1 MSLAF
6 ASSKRVERGLLF
18 YHRSTSIIIMGRN
31 EIALYSVL
39 GCAVILSPSNSGF
52 GVLATNGVADAA
64 VPHTGESHESSP
76 TLTRPR
82 RAMMMPSSSS
92 SSKGGVT
99 HLPIRGPMLRE
110 YQRKEATRA
119 AMEREAKAKAMLP
132 GKLER
137 MAREAK
143 GKLGLVGAS
152 SSSSSEEKEEE
163 EEEEEEKKEDAKSSS
178 PTTHVKVHSHA
189 ASKAS
194 EIEEEDEF
202 ESFNPLDLF
211 AALEG
216 TKKTPF
222 EKQTTASGEV
232 IENAVVTKKDK
243 LSSVFATMLGSMME
257 VSRGA
262 DESTKTN
269 NSCVKAT
276 RNVAVSCYK
285 EYSAINEDVKAGKL
299 SAEESTAQMELLR
312 ETCADKSRVINTQC
326 VKPIAEMCTG
336 QVHEIKKE
344 CAEGIVGSEELTLN
358 KALDS
363 ASAAAQKCATQASSL
378 LKSCMKQAKV
388 LSPDL
393 KELAMIDRKTEEKA
407 MEMKKEKE
415 VNEKVNES
423 MKQLSFT
430 TSSSPSLSSSS
441 SKSENVDAA
450 LAEQEEVVSKT
461 NSGEVTEKV
470 EEVQPVVT
478 AVRTTP
484 PTIHSSATAHTLREP
499 TMPTTSPT
507 HSSATVHTLKV
518 PTTPPTIHSIA
529 TVHTLSESQPVK
541 TATTTT
547 TIEEQP
553 EETEGNPKE
562 TEEQQAVEEEADS
575 GCAGDLSKVSADCQ
589 VMYKEIH
596 AKVKAG
602 DIDEAAGKEQIA
614 VAARQ
619 CVAKTMLATSN
630 CVDKVQR
637 RRLMSLAQ

>member
-1 MSLAF
+1 
-6 ASSKRVERGLLF
+6 
-18 YHRSTSIIIMGRN
+18 MGRN

-39 GCAVILSPSNSGF
+39 GCAVILSPSNNGGGGF

-64 VPHTGESHESSP
+64 VPHTKGESHESSSP

-82 RAMMMPSSSS
+82 RAMMMPSSSSS

-152 SSSSSEEKEEE
+152 SSSEEEEEEKEE

-178 PTTHVKVHSHA
+178 PTTHVKVHSHT

-299 SAEESTAQMELLR
+299 SAEESTTQMELLR

-344 CAEGIVGSEELTLN
+344 CANGIVGSEELTLN

-393 KELAMIDRKTEEKA
+393 KELAMIDKKTEEKA

-461 NSGEVTEKV
+461 NSGEVTEEV

-499 TMPTTSPT
+499 TMTTTSPT

-518 PTTPPTIHSIA
+518 PTTPPTIHSTA

-553 EETEGNPKE
+553 EETEGNPEE

>member
-1 MSLAF
+1 
-6 ASSKRVERGLLF
+6 
-18 YHRSTSIIIMGRN
+18 MGRN

-39 GCAVILSPSNSGF
+39 GCAVILSPSSNSGF
-52 GVLATNGVADAA
+52 IKGVLATNHGVADDAA
-64 VPHTGESHESSP
+64 VPHTLGESHESSSP
-76 TLTRPR
+76 TLMTRPR
-82 RAMMMPSSSS
+82 RAMMMPSSSSSS

-143 GKLGLVGAS
+143 GKVGLVGAS
-152 SSSSSEEKEEE
+152 SSSSEEKEEEE

-299 SAEESTAQMELLR
+299 SAEESTTQMELLR

-344 CAEGIVGSEELTLN
+344 CANGIVGSEELTLN

-484 PTIHSSATAHTLREP
+484 PTIHSSAT
-499 TMPTTSPT
+499 
-507 HSSATVHTLKV
+507 
-518 PTTPPTIHSIA
+518 
-529 TVHTLSESQPVK
+529 VHTLSESQPVK

>member
-1 MSLAF
+1 
-6 ASSKRVERGLLF
+6 
-18 YHRSTSIIIMGRN
+18 MGRN

-39 GCAVILSPSNSGF
+39 GCTVILSPSSNSDGF
-52 GVLATNGVADAA
+52 IKGVLATNHGVADDAA
-64 VPHTGESHESSP
+64 VPHTLGEIRHESSSP
-76 TLTRPR
+76 TLMTRPR
-82 RAMMMPSSSS
+82 RAMMMPSSSSS

-110 YQRKEATRA
+110 HQRMEATRA

-152 SSSSSEEKEEE
+152 SSSSEEKEEEKEEEE

-189 ASKAS
+189 APKAS

-499 TMPTTSPT
+499 TMTTTSPT

-518 PTTPPTIHSIA
+518 PTTPPTIHSTA